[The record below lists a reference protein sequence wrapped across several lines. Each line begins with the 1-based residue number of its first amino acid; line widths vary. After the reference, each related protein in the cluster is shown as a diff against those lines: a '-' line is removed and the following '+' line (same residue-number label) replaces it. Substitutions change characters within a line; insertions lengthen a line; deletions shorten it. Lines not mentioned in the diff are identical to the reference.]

1 MKQKRP
7 LKIKMINVSI
17 EKDKMPDYKDI
28 QLLQKFMTERGKII
42 GRVRT
47 GITAKQQRALT
58 KAIKHARHVALLP
71 FIVRG

>member
-7 LKIKMINVSI
+7 LKIKMINVNI
-17 EKDKMPDYKDI
+17 EKDKMPEYKDV

-47 GITAKQQRALT
+47 GVTAKQQRALT
-58 KAIKHARHVALLP
+58 KAVKQARHVGLLP